1 LSGSD
6 DDVPAGQ
13 AQRHKRKIRHR
24 WEDIVSYG
32 TGIVVKL
39 EGETLGSF
47 TTDADLHDLIYFRL
61 LCVSEAVRNILLLEP
76 DIEGRYPSIPWPKV
90 RAIGNVLRHEYG
102 DLDPALLW
110 QTFARGQIHDLIRVA
125 QDELSRLDG

>member
-1 LSGSD
+1 LSISD
-6 DDVPAGQ
+6 DDVPAVQ
-13 AQRHKRKIRHR
+13 AQRRKRKIRHR
-24 WEDIVSYG
+24 WEDIVVYG
-32 TGIVVKL
+32 KGIVVKL
-39 EGETLGSF
+39 EGETLESF

-76 DIEGRYPSIPWPKV
+76 EIEGRHASIPWPRV

-125 QDELSRLDG
+125 QDELSRLDD

>member
-1 LSGSD
+1 LSISD
-6 DDVPAGQ
+6 DDEPAVQ
-13 AQRHKRKIRHR
+13 AQRRKRKIRRR
-24 WEDIVSYG
+24 WQDIVSYG

-39 EGETLGSF
+39 EGVTLESF

-61 LCVSEAVRNILLLEP
+61 LRVSEAVRNVLLLEP
-76 DIEGRYPSIPWPKV
+76 DIEGRQPAIPWPRI

-102 DLDPALLW
+102 DLDPSLLW